1 MGVASF
7 WSHASGKKYS
17 EIQMQQSCITGTT
30 FFGNSGIGKVQET
43 NKKGNLA
50 SKENKVQKTLDSA
63 GVDIEK

>member
-7 WSHASGKKYS
+7 WSHASSKKHS

-30 FFGNSGIGKVQET
+30 FFGNSSTGKVQET

-63 GVDIEK
+63 GVDI